1 MKPHE
6 IREMSIEE
14 IERYLKELKD
24 KYFDLRMQKVIG
36 SLKNPME
43 IRKTKREIARVLTI
57 LNEKKRKITS
67 EKSSKK

>member
-14 IERYLKELKD
+14 VERYLKELKD

-36 SLKNPME
+36 SLTNPME

>member
-6 IREMSIEE
+6 IREMGIEE

-36 SLKNPME
+36 SLTNPME

-57 LNEKKRKITS
+57 LNEKKRSTTS
-67 EKSSKK
+67 ERFPKK